1 MKIHKCYFCNY
12 ETKQKTHLKD
22 HVMKQNKCSY
32 LIKSIPIN
40 SIEDY
45 YNLVEKHKASP
56 DDPEWGEDSDI
67 TPDYYNSSDEEL
79 DDEKKKNI
87 EDNKNYIQHIIDKKI
102 NNKKNYICTY
112 CNFNFSRKDHLNRH
126 LNGRCK
132 VLKKIKLEEET
143 KIKLDEEKKLKEEEE
158 KKLKEEQYKEQ
169 LNIINDK
176 EFIEQ
181 ITLLKNLMEHQKN
194 EMEHQKNEME
204 QKQNEMEQKIKQLE
218 ENNNN
223 LSSSIINSNNNNS
236 GNNCNNK
243 INKQVNQQIKNQI
256 NNDIKNITINNF
268 GGENKGIFNDDNYM
282 LSWINAPFNAIPNMI
297 EKLHFNPDK
306 RPENTNIRINNISN
320 GKAQIFK
327 YGEWKTIMK
336 HELIYELIGE
346 YATELIETYNQYLND
361 GKIKRMKRFEKFIK
375 QYEGDDSYFVK
386 SQTQKV
392 DCKLV
397 DLMKKHKNY
406 LNSL

>member
-1 MKIHKCYFCNY
+1 
-12 ETKQKTHLKD
+12 
-22 HVMKQNKCSY
+22 
-32 LIKSIPIN
+32 
-40 SIEDY
+40 
-45 YNLVEKHKASP
+45 
-56 DDPEWGEDSDI
+56 
-67 TPDYYNSSDEEL
+67 
-79 DDEKKKNI
+79 
-87 EDNKNYIQHIIDKKI
+87 
-102 NNKKNYICTY
+102 
-112 CNFNFSRKDHLNRH
+112 
-126 LNGRCK
+126 
-132 VLKKIKLEEET
+132 
-143 KIKLDEEKKLKEEEE
+143 
-158 KKLKEEQYKEQ
+158 
-169 LNIINDK
+169 
-176 EFIEQ
+176 
-181 ITLLKNLMEHQKN
+181 
-194 EMEHQKNEME
+194 
-204 QKQNEMEQKIKQLE
+204 
-218 ENNNN
+218 
-223 LSSSIINSNNNNS
+223 
-236 GNNCNNK
+236 
-243 INKQVNQQIKNQI
+243 
-256 NNDIKNITINNF
+256 
-268 GGENKGIFNDDNYM
+268 
-282 LSWINAPFNAIPNMI
+282 MI